1 MKHNYRTLL
10 LRSVALSV
18 VLSTAGGTVA
28 LAQASGPSA
37 QDQEETQASVIDEVV
52 VTAQRR
58 SESAQKTPLAI
69 DVISSQAVSNANVT
83 GLTGLSRLVPAVQ
96 IVQAG
101 GATPLYFMRGVGSL
115 AGTSLNDPAVS
126 ISYDGVALARQYQ
139 GNGQFYDLQRVE
151 VLRGPQG
158 TLYGRNAT
166 GGVINLLPATPRL
179 GETGGDFSISTGNY
193 SELNAQ
199 ASLNLAVGE
208 RAALRAAFSSTSHD
222 GYLNDG
228 QQDDKTRSARLQFYY
243 EPSDDLNV
251 RLLADYTRQNNMG
264 GGYAL
269 VDQSNF
275 TGYGAGTALIGA
287 EDRVGILSARGQ
299 LYYSAR
305 GRGRPSVPID
315 PHMNNDFYG
324 VHAVLEA
331 RTPLGTLTVIPAFR
345 GASVEYYAANSFAI
359 IVDEKDKQYSL
370 EARLASDGDGPFSW
384 IVGGFL
390 LKDDVESQSI
400 FDNLN
405 LSGSR
410 PQFDQVSKSA
420 AVFADATY
428 RLTDRFRVLGGVRYT
443 SDNKTA
449 SGAQPNIVGASPI
462 PLNADKTWE
471 SVNYRAGFQYDLA
484 PQVMAYGTVATGFH
498 AGGFYFSNVV
508 LPTDSNSVEPEKI
521 TALTLGVKSRLLDN
535 RLLLNVEAF
544 DWDLKGQQ
552 ISLFTVDSQGATIFA
567 TYNAGASTNRGVQI
581 EAQYQV
587 APSTRIGAQV
597 EYLDASFDSLTYTQS
612 IPVQPNFLCR
622 TTGAAPT
629 LTVDCSGLRPPQ
641 APEWSI
647 NLSADHAVD
656 LSNGASIDLGW
667 RTHYQSETIVGFNYL
682 IDDVQKAVWTHDA
695 TVTFT
700 PAEGGWSL
708 GAYVNNISDE
718 VIKSN
723 ATHAANV
730 QAFQLRP
737 PRTYGIR
744 LKASF

>member
-1 MKHNYRTLL
+1 MKRNYRTL
-10 LRSVALSV
+10 
-18 VLSTAGGTVA
+18 VLCSAAAGA
-28 LAQASGPSA
+28 AMLAGQASA
-37 QDQEETQASVIDEVV
+37 QVVEESEASRGDQVSTIDEIV

-69 DVISSQAVSNANVT
+69 DVLSSEAVENANIT
-83 GLTGLSRLVPAVQ
+83 ALTGLSRLVPAVQ

-179 GETGGDFSISTGNY
+179 GETGGDVTISAGNY
-193 SELNAQ
+193 SAVNAQ
-199 ASLNLAVGE
+199 VAMNLALGDN
-208 RAALRAAFSSTSHD
+208 AALRAAFSSTSHD

-228 QQDDKTRSARLQFYY
+228 QQDDKTRSARLQFLYQ
-243 EPSDDLNV
+243 PNDDFSV
-251 RLLADYTRQNNMG
+251 RLLGDYTRQNNMG

-275 TGYGAGTALIGA
+275 AGYGAGTGLIGPS
-287 EDRVGILSARGQ
+287 DRVGILSARGRQ
-299 LYYSAR
+299 YYAAR
-305 GRGRPSVPID
+305 GRGSPSVPVD
-315 PHMNNDFYG
+315 PRMNNDFYG
-324 VHAVLEA
+324 VHAVVEA
-331 RTPLGTLTVIPAFR
+331 STPIGTLTVIPAFR
-345 GASVEYYAANSFAI
+345 GASVDYYAANSFAI

-370 EARLASDGDGPFSW
+370 EARLASDGGGPLNW
-384 IVGGFL
+384 IIGAFA
-390 LKDDVESQSI
+390 LKDDVSSQSI
-400 FDNLN
+400 YDNMN
-405 LSGSR
+405 LTGSR
-410 PQFDQVSKSA
+410 PQFDQVSESA

-428 RLTDRFRVLGGVRYT
+428 DVTDRFRVLGGVRYT
-443 SDNKTA
+443 SDTKTA
-449 SGAQPNIVGASPI
+449 TGAQPNILGAAPI
-462 PLNADKTWE
+462 PLDADKTWE
-471 SVNYRAGFQYDLA
+471 STNYRAGFQYDIA
-484 PQVMAYGTVATGFH
+484 DQVMAYGTVATGFH

-521 TALTLGVKSRLLDN
+521 TALTLGVKSRLFDN

-544 DWDLKGQQ
+544 DWDLKGQH
-552 ISLFTVDSQGATIFA
+552 ISLFTVDSQGAVIFA
-567 TYNAGASTNRGVQI
+567 TYNAGGSTNRGVQI
-581 EAQYQV
+581 DSQFQIT
-587 APSTRIGAQV
+587 PSTRIGAQI
-597 EYLDASFDSLTYTQS
+597 EYLDAQFDTLIYTQA
-612 IPVQPNFLCR
+612 IGVQPNFLCR
-622 TTGAAPT
+622 TSGAAPT
-629 LTVDCSGLRPPQ
+629 LRVDCSGQRPPQ
-641 APEWSI
+641 APEWSV
-647 NLSADHAVD
+647 NLSADHIVD
-656 LSNGASIDLGW
+656 LPNGSSVDLGW

-682 IDDVQKAVWTHDA
+682 IDDVQEAVWTHDA
-695 TVTFT
+695 TATFT
-700 PAEGGWSL
+700 PADGPWSL
-708 GAYVNNISDE
+708 GVYINNITDE